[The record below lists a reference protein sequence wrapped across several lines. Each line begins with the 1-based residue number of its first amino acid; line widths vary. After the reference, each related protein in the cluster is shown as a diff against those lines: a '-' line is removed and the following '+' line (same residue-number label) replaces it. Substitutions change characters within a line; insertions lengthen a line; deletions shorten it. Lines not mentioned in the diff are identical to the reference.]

1 MQTEPSRPWRKRFRF
16 GYSLIFLVIA
26 AGILSYLLYS
36 QREILINYD
45 WDIDWIQ
52 VLISFIVFSFD
63 LLLVVIVWAWIM
75 DSLGRKLNLST
86 HFVYYSLSNITKR
99 IPGTIWYI
107 ASRAQLYK
115 SNQIDAKLTSVAS
128 GVEYAISILGSIL
141 VSLLFAIP
149 IIIRYAYSPYLF
161 ILVILIGSVMVHPR
175 VISWIL
181 HKMNVEATS
190 LEYRLIFKSLIAYIL
205 IWILG
210 GIVLF
215 FIANSIYP
223 IPLSNLAYVIGTWC
237 FVGFISSILL
247 FSPSNLGLTEV
258 GLSLLLA
265 NIMPSSIAV
274 IVSVFGRV
282 LITIF
287 ELIWASTSFL
297 VHRRQ
302 ITQKD

>member
-1 MQTEPSRPWRKRFRF
+1 MQTKPSRSLHKRFRF
-16 GYSLIFLVIA
+16 GYSFILLLIA
-26 AGILSYLLYS
+26 GGILSYLIYS
-36 QREILINYD
+36 QWEVLISYD

-52 VLISFIVFSFD
+52 VLVSFIAFSVD
-63 LLLVVIVWAWIM
+63 LLLVVIVWSWLM
-75 DSLGRKLNLST
+75 DSMGQKLNLST
-86 HFVYYSLSNITKR
+86 HFIYYTLSNITKR

-128 GVEYAISILGSIL
+128 GIEYAISTLSSVL
-141 VSLLFAIP
+141 VCLLFAIP
-149 IIIRYAYSPYLF
+149 IIIRYSYSPYLF
-161 ILVILIGSVMVHPR
+161 ILVILIGTVMIHPR

-181 HKMNVEATS
+181 GKLRVEATT
-190 LEYRLIFKSLIAYIL
+190 LDYRLIIKSLVAYIF

-215 FIANSIYP
+215 FIAKSIYT
-223 IPLSNLAYVIGTWC
+223 LQFSNLTYVIGAWS
-237 FVGFISSILL
+237 FIGFITSVLL
-247 FSPSNLGLTEV
+247 LSPSNLGITEV
-258 GLSLLLA
+258 GLSLLLT

-274 IVSVFGRV
+274 IIAIIGRI

-287 ELIWASTSFL
+287 EFVWASMSFFI
-297 VHRRQ
+297 HRWE

>member
-1 MQTEPSRPWRKRFRF
+1 MQTEPSRPWRKRFRL

-52 VLISFIVFSFD
+52 VLISFIVFSLD

-75 DSLGRKLNLST
+75 DSMGKKLNLST

-115 SNQIDAKLTSVAS
+115 SDQIDAKLTSVAS
-128 GVEYAISILGSIL
+128 GVEFAISILGSIF
-141 VSLLFAIP
+141 VSLMFAIP
-149 IIIRYAYSPYLF
+149 IIIRFAYSPYLF
-161 ILVILIGSVMVHPR
+161 ILVLLIGGVMIHPR

-181 HKMNVEATS
+181 LKLNVEAAT
-190 LEYRLIFKSLIAYIL
+190 LEYRLIIKSLLTYLL

-223 IPLSNLAYVIGTWC
+223 LQLTNLAYVIGSWC

-274 IVSVFGRV
+274 IVSIMGRV
-282 LITIF
+282 LITIY
-287 ELIWASTSFL
+287 ELIWASCSFFA
-297 VHRRQ
+297 HRRQ
-302 ITQKD
+302 LTQKD

>member
-1 MQTEPSRPWRKRFRF
+1 MQTEPSRPWHKRFRF

-75 DSLGRKLNLST
+75 DKLGKKINLST

-181 HKMNVEATS
+181 NKMNVEATN
-190 LEYRLIFKSLIAYIL
+190 LEYRLIFKSLIAYIF

-274 IVSVFGRV
+274 IVSIFGRV

-287 ELIWASTSFL
+287 ELIWASTSFF